1 MDPQNA
7 NMLWNI
13 VCALFAGSTAIIA
26 WFTKNHY
33 QDIDKRL
40 DSLEAFEKQITER
53 IHQIALQQAK
63 EEPLASAI
71 IDLKTE
77 VKELRHTVGKL
88 EIAIYSQG
96 YNGPSQPPASQ

>member
-63 EEPLASAI
+63 GEPLTTAI
-71 IDLKTE
+71 AELKVE

-88 EIAIYSQG
+88 EVAIHSKGFGSDPPESQ
-96 YNGPSQPPASQ
+96 